1 MTDKVPVIE
10 LMQSGLLITS
20 LKLEGGAQWLI
31 GRSLDCNLT
40 INHPTLS
47 RKHARVHLEDG
58 AYYLTDLGSTHG
70 TRIAGKPLQ
79 PQQPTRLFDGL
90 KITLGDH
97 KGELLPANMMTAVLA
112 AMRAAQEEQAAQQR
126 RRQELEDADDDV
138 SADPMAAGSETAPP
152 LEEEEMRSLF
162 PATFGSRQ
170 EAKGASLETTHAA
183 NARGATLK
191 LTAAAKGKK
200 KTIQVHY
207 TPRAAAAAAPATLF
221 SPPVPRI
228 TPLHPPLSNAD
239 RRQRWRQPTRRA
251 FRRGGGAQSDRGAPS
266 RHHHRRVCIRVQRR
280 CGRRRRRLRGS
291 AKASRR
297 RHRRREQKG
306 RRRR

>member
-97 KGELLPANMMTAVLA
+97 KGELLPANMMTAIA
-112 AMRAAQEEQAAQQR
+112 AMVPFSTSVTLVIGRFKAVPKQAHR
-126 RRQELEDADDDV
+126 MVR
-138 SADPMAAGSETAPP
+138 
-152 LEEEEMRSLF
+152 F
-162 PATFGSRQ
+162 C
-170 EAKGASLETTHAA
+170 
-183 NARGATLK
+183 
-191 LTAAAKGKK
+191 
-200 KTIQVHY
+200 
-207 TPRAAAAAAPATLF
+207 
-221 SPPVPRI
+221 
-228 TPLHPPLSNAD
+228 
-239 RRQRWRQPTRRA
+239 
-251 FRRGGGAQSDRGAPS
+251 
-266 RHHHRRVCIRVQRR
+266 RRVCKTQMMNFCTCLFLLFLCPEI
-280 CGRRRRRLRGS
+280 C
-291 AKASRR
+291 
-297 RHRRREQKG
+297 
-306 RRRR
+306 